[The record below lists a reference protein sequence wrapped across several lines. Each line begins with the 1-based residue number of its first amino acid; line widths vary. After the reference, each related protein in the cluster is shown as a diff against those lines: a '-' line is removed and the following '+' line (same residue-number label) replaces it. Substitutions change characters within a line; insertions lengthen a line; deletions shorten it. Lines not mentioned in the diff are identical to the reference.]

1 MGRGAAV
8 ALITVAVAL
17 SGLALEGPPLTEVIY
32 GSTAYTLPA
41 GTWELAGYLSLP
53 VVGLPSISISYGVTD
68 ALQLGTGLSAD
79 LWGFLNVGAK
89 LALGQLGPVALAL
102 PVSLAYSLAEST
114 VYLAAGLAMSSQ
126 AGQLGFHSELAV
138 DVLPGLALS
147 TSLGLVYKALQS
159 VALLGE
165 VGVMPLRF
173 RMGALLQPL
182 SGLDLRVWA
191 SFPGFSAG
199 ARAALRF

>member
-1 MGRGAAV
+1 V
-8 ALITVAVAL
+8 KK
-17 SGLALEGPPLTEVIY
+17 LALALMFMGALASAAAAGETITGVIY
-32 GSTAYTLPA
+32 TPAAHTLPP
-41 GTWELAGYLSLP
+41 GTWELAGHFWFP
-53 VVGLPSISISYGVTD
+53 AILPSVSISYGVTD

-79 LWGFLNVGAK
+79 LLGFLNLGAK

-114 VYLAAGLAMSSQ
+114 LYLTAGLAMSSQ
-126 AGQLGFHSELAV
+126 AGLLGLHSELAL
-138 DVLPGLALS
+138 DVLPELAPS
-147 TSLGLVYKALQS
+147 ASLGLVYKLLES

-173 RMGALLQPL
+173 RIGALFQPF
-182 SGLDLRVWA
+182 SALDLRVWA
-191 SFPGFSAG
+191 SFPSFSAG